1 MKIFNLNS
9 AHASISDEANSTAT
23 NKGLKT
29 AILSFDKNRLQKFE
43 DGLTQLQDCISI
55 KFLRIHL
62 GNFTNIEFEIINMK
76 SIDKQSLIMPYIN
89 GFEKLDGY
97 SKINFSLAQILIET
111 FEIDELNSLRDL
123 ISLKTCREIKEI
135 LEKELDEEIAG
146 SEYEEDIDDDFV
158 DIRDFLENEDDFI

>member
-1 MKIFNLNS
+1 
-9 AHASISDEANSTAT
+9 
-23 NKGLKT
+23 
-29 AILSFDKNRLQKFE
+29 
-43 DGLTQLQDCISI
+43 
-55 KFLRIHL
+55 
-62 GNFTNIEFEIINMK
+62 
-76 SIDKQSLIMPYIN
+76 MPYIN